1 LKKRRRSLTILLILL
16 PLLVVASAA
25 AASTFFKLRDELAQH
40 RAAIGAQWREVN
52 AAFDERAALVE
63 ELARK
68 SAVGAAVLQE
78 VKEAR
83 AAGMSA
89 ATPQARIQANLRLSG
104 ALAKVL
110 VSLESRR
117 RVHPP
122 RSVLRLE
129 EEINDSDARIAV
141 ARRKYNETLEHYNAR
156 IQRFP
161 LNLVARISGFTRND
175 AYFYTE
181 PF

>member
-1 LKKRRRSLTILLILL
+1 MKKRRRSLTILLILL

-25 AASTFFKLRDELAQH
+25 AASAFFKLRDELAQH

-52 AAFDERAALVE
+52 AAFDERAALIE

-68 SAVGAAVLQE
+68 SAVAAVLQE